1 MRRKHS
7 TRFGTQRR
15 KRGLLLPL
23 LILLAVIGGI
33 VWFFF
38 SETEN
43 PDARLSV
50 KSKYLGTDS
59 TLAIDV
65 IDNKSG
71 VKSVE
76 LKAIQGDS
84 EQVIYNKEYPRTG
97 YHNPVGP
104 KKHSV
109 RFQVDSKKLGFNEGP
124 VTLQLTVLDF
134 SLNGWFQGNKT
145 VVTKDLIIDTEAPKI
160 QVLHVENYISPGL
173 SGIAV
178 FKVSDLESTSGV
190 QLNDNFF
197 KAYPVTKNSK
207 DIFIAYFAL
216 PYNAVNIREM
226 SITTTDLAGNTTRVP
241 FATSFKAV
249 RKQKDTINIPES
261 FLNLKIPEFQ
271 QYYPTMKGSNLD
283 RYIYINN
290 TIRKQNSQKIKEI
303 CTSSVSDRLWTG
315 VFLRMHGTD
324 KANFADYRSYVYEE
338 QVVDHQVHLGI
349 DIASVKHD
357 NVTAANTGRV
367 KWADYLGIY
376 GYMII
381 LDHGQGIY
389 SLYSHLS
396 QINVRPGDTIQKGM
410 LIGLTGSTGMAGGD
424 HLHFSML
431 INGIFVNPREW
442 WDNNWVQNNIEGPLR
457 KLRLIP
463 PKAEKQQAP

>member
-1 MRRKHS
+1 MRRKYS

-15 KRGLLLPL
+15 KGGILLPL
-23 LILLAVIGGI
+23 LILLTVAGGI
-33 VWFFF
+33 AWFLFF
-38 SETEN
+38 ETES
-43 PDARLSV
+43 PDAKLSV

-59 TLAIDV
+59 TISIDV
-65 IDNKSG
+65 VDNESG

-76 LKAIQGDS
+76 LKAFQGDS
-84 EQVIYNKEYPRTG
+84 EQVLYNKEYPRTG

-104 KKHSV
+104 REHAV

-134 SLNGWFQGNKT
+134 SLNGWFQGNQT
-145 VVTKDLIIDTEAPKI
+145 VVTRDLIIDTEAPKI
-160 QVLHVENYISPGL
+160 QILHVENSISPGQ

-197 KAYPVTKNSK
+197 TAYPVTKNSK
-207 DIFIAYFAL
+207 DTFITYFAL

-241 FATSFKAV
+241 FATRFKAV
-249 RKQKDTINIPES
+249 SKQKDTINISDS
-261 FLNLKIPEFQ
+261 FLNRKIPEFQ
-271 QYYPTMKGSNLD
+271 QYYPEMEGSYLD

-290 TIRKQNSQKIKEI
+290 TIRKQNARKIKEI
-303 CTSSVSDRLWTG
+303 CTMPVPDKLWTG
-315 VFLRMHGTD
+315 DFLRMHGTN
-324 KANFADYRSYVYEE
+324 KANFADYRSYVYDK
-338 QVVDHQVHLGI
+338 QVIDHQVHLGI
-349 DIASVKHD
+349 DIASVKRD
-357 NVTAANTGRV
+357 NVKAANTGRV

-376 GYMII
+376 GYMVI
-381 LDHGQGIY
+381 LDHGQGVY

-396 QINVRPGDTIQKGM
+396 QINVRPGDTLQKGT
-410 LIGLTGSTGMAGGD
+410 LIGLTGATGMAGGD

-442 WDNNWVQNNIEGPLR
+442 WDKNWVENNVEGPLR
-457 KLRLIP
+457 ELRFIP
-463 PKAEKQQAP
+463 ARTEK